1 MRHFLHHPETRL
13 KKYSPHTKS
22 LDVSLLLATIL
33 FAITPAS
40 QANSTKRVTVEIVS
54 PHNSDV
60 IHVLPCVVAAPV
72 THRIA
77 SHASAE
83 LLQLLPVG
91 SSVKKGQLVAKQDN
105 VYLSQHLEL
114 IKTDI
119 ESARVAKAFADD
131 EYNRAL
137 MLSKKGLASSSE
149 LNKFKLQLDSASL
162 KMQRL
167 QLELQTAEI
176 RSKRLSHYAPF
187 DAQVTEVSSEPG
199 AQLSEG
205 QPILRLM
212 STQNKQLECQL
223 PVLAYQNSVALKGH
237 RFDFNGKPLKLR
249 EVSQQLDS
257 TAENLTLYFDHPAKD
272 RRDILVGYRQEI
284 TMAVKAENI
293 TRVPYDALELEGS
306 TYRAWRVNKKGQAE
320 RLDVDVLGSVDTY
333 YIVQSDIK
341 PGDQLV
347 VRGQQ
352 GLSVGQ
358 LVELVSRDSPP

>member
-1 MRHFLHHPETRL
+1 L
-13 KKYSPHTKS
+13 KKYFARTTHRNILP
-22 LDVSLLLATIL
+22 LLVLTLAVVPPL
-33 FAITPAS
+33 
-40 QANSTKRVTVEIVS
+40 QAATAKRVTIEVAS
-54 PHNSDV
+54 HHSSDV
-60 IHVLPCVVAAPV
+60 IHILPCVVAAPV

-91 SSVKKGQLVAKQDN
+91 SSVKKGQLVAKQDS
-105 VYLSQHLEL
+105 VYLSQQLEL

-119 ESARVAKAFADD
+119 ESARVAKAFAED
-131 EYNRAL
+131 EYNRAS
-137 MLSKKGLASSSE
+137 MLGKKGLASSSE

-167 QLELQTAEI
+167 QLEIKTAEI
-176 RSKRLSHYAPF
+176 RTKRLNHFAPF

-199 AQLSEG
+199 AQLAEG
-205 QPILRLM
+205 QPILQLM
-212 STQNKQLECQL
+212 STQNKQLECKL

-257 TAENLTLYFDHPAKD
+257 NAENLTLYFDHPAKD

-284 TMAVKAENI
+284 TMAVKADNI
-293 TRVPYDALELEGS
+293 TRVPYDAVELEGS
-306 TYRAWRVNKKGQAE
+306 TYRTWRVNKDGKAE
-320 RLDVDVLGSVDTY
+320 RLDVDVLGTDDTY
-333 YIVQSDIK
+333 YIVQSDIQ

-358 LVELVSRDSPP
+358 LVELISRDAPP

>member
-1 MRHFLHHPETRL
+1 MRL
-13 KKYSPHTKS
+13 KKFVTRSNAKKMFP
-22 LDVSLLLATIL
+22 LLVLTL
-33 FAITPAS
+33 LVTPCSEAS
-40 QANSTKRVTVEIVS
+40 NTKRVTIEVVTH
-54 PHNSDV
+54 HNSDV

-72 THRIA
+72 TYRIA

-105 VYLSQHLEL
+105 VYLSQQLEL

-119 ESARVAKAFADD
+119 ESARVAKAFAED
-131 EYNRAL
+131 EYNKAL

-167 QLELQTAEI
+167 QLEIKTAEI
-176 RSKRLSHYAPF
+176 RTKRLNHYAPF

-199 AQLSEG
+199 AQLAEG

-212 STQNKQLECQL
+212 STQNKQLECKL

-257 TAENLTLYFDHPAKD
+257 NAENLTLYFDHPAKD

-284 TMAVKAENI
+284 TMAVKADNI
-293 TRVPYDALELEGS
+293 TRVPYDAVELEGS
-306 TYRAWRVNKKGQAE
+306 TYRTWRVDKDGKAE
-320 RLDVDVLGSVDTY
+320 RLDVDVLGTVDAY
-333 YIVQSDIK
+333 YIVQSEIK
-341 PGDQLV
+341 PGDRLV

-358 LVELVSRDSPP
+358 LVELISRDAPP

>member
-1 MRHFLHHPETRL
+1 L
-13 KKYSPHTKS
+13 KKYKTRSITGNLFP
-22 LDVSLLLATIL
+22 LLALTL
-33 FAITPAS
+33 AIVPQS
-40 QANSTKRVTVEIVS
+40 QADAAKRVTIEQAL
-54 PHNSDV
+54 HYASDV
-60 IHVLPCVVAAPV
+60 IHILPCVVAAPE
-72 THRIA
+72 TYRIA

-105 VYLSQHLEL
+105 VYLNQQLEL

-119 ESARVAKAFADD
+119 ESARVAKAFAED
-131 EYNRAL
+131 EYNKAL

-149 LNKFKLQLDSASL
+149 LNKFKLQLDSTSL

-167 QLELQTAEI
+167 QLEMQTAEI
-176 RSKRLSHYAPF
+176 RNKRLNHYAPF

-212 STQNKQLECQL
+212 STQNKQLECKL
-223 PVLAYQNSVALKGH
+223 PVLAYQNSIALKNH

-249 EVSQQLDS
+249 EVSQKLDS

-272 RRDILVGYRQEI
+272 RRDILVGYRQEV
-284 TMAVKAENI
+284 TMAVKADNI
-293 TRVPYDALELEGS
+293 TRVPYDAVELEGS
-306 TYRAWRVNKKGQAE
+306 NYRTWRVNEDGKVE
-320 RLDVDVLGSVDTY
+320 RLDVDVLDTVEAY
-333 YIVQSDIK
+333 YIVQSTIK

-352 GLSVGQ
+352 GLSAGQ
-358 LVELVSRDSPP
+358 EVELISRDAPPP

>member
-1 MRHFLHHPETRL
+1 MKKFTTR
-13 KKYSPHTKS
+13 SIVNQVCP
-22 LDVSLLLATIL
+22 LLVLTL
-33 FAITPAS
+33 VITPAVH
-40 QANSTKRVTVEIVS
+40 ATNTKKVTIEIAS
-54 PHNSDV
+54 HHSSDV
-60 IHVLPCVVAAPV
+60 IHILPCIVAAPV
-72 THRIA
+72 TYRIA

-105 VYLSQHLEL
+105 VYLSQQLEL

-119 ESARVAKAFADD
+119 ESARVAKAFAED
-131 EYNRAL
+131 EYNKAL
-137 MLSKKGLASSSE
+137 MLNKKGLASSSE
-149 LNKFKLQLDSASL
+149 LNKFKLQLDSANL

-176 RSKRLSHYAPF
+176 RTKRLSHYAPF
-187 DAQVTEVSSEPG
+187 DAQVIDVNSEPG

-212 STQNKQLECQL
+212 STQNKQLECKL
-223 PVLAYQNSVALKGH
+223 PVLAYQNTVALQGH

-257 TAENLTLYFDHPAKD
+257 SAENLTLYFDHPAKD

-284 TMAVKAENI
+284 TMAVKADNI
-293 TRVPYDALELEGS
+293 TRVPYDAVELEGS
-306 TYRAWRVNKKGQAE
+306 TYRTWRVDKAGKAE
-320 RLDVDVLGSVDTY
+320 RLEVDVLGTVDAY
-333 YIVQSDIK
+333 YIVQSEIK
-341 PGDQLV
+341 PGDQLI

-358 LVELVSRDSPP
+358 LVELISRDAPP

>member
-1 MRHFLHHPETRL
+1 M
-13 KKYSPHTKS
+13 KKLTDRPTTVWSYSWLAIP
-22 LDVSLLLATIL
+22 LLV
-33 FAITPAS
+33 ITPSS
-40 QANSTKRVTVEIVS
+40 QATGAKRVTVEIAS
-54 PHNSDV
+54 HHSGDV
-60 IHVLPCVVAAPV
+60 IHRLPCAVAAPV

-83 LLQLLPVG
+83 LLHLLPVG

-105 VYLSQHLEL
+105 VYLSQQLEL

-119 ESARVAKAFADD
+119 ESARIAKAFAED

-149 LNKFKLQLDSASL
+149 LNKFKLQLDSAHL

-176 RSKRLSHYAPF
+176 RSKRLNHYAPF
-187 DAQVTEVSSEPG
+187 DAQVTDVHAEPG

-205 QPILRLM
+205 QSILRLM
-212 STQNKQLECQL
+212 STQNKQLECKL
-223 PVLAYQNSVALKGH
+223 PVLAYQNSVALQGH

-257 TAENLTLYFDHPAKD
+257 SAENLTLYFDHPAKD

-284 TMAVKAENI
+284 TMAVKADNI
-293 TRVPYDALELEGS
+293 TRVPYEAVELEGS
-306 TYRAWRVNKKGQAE
+306 TYRAWRVNKNGKAE
-320 RLDVDVLGSVDTY
+320 RLDVDVLGTVDAY
-333 YIVQSDIK
+333 YIVQSDIQ
-341 PGDQLV
+341 PGDPLI

-358 LVELVSRDSPP
+358 LVELISRDAPP

>member
-1 MRHFLHHPETRL
+1 L
-13 KKYSPHTKS
+13 KKYFARSTHRNILP
-22 LDVSLLLATIL
+22 LLVLTLAVVPPL
-33 FAITPAS
+33 
-40 QANSTKRVTVEIVS
+40 QAATAKRVTIEIAS
-54 PHNSDV
+54 HHSSDV
-60 IHVLPCVVAAPV
+60 LHVLPCVVAAPV

-91 SSVKKGQLVAKQDN
+91 SSVKKGQLVAKQDD
-105 VYLSQHLEL
+105 VYLNQQLEL

-119 ESARVAKAFADD
+119 ESARVAKAFAED
-131 EYNRAL
+131 EYNRAS
-137 MLSKKGLASSSE
+137 MLGKKGLASSSE

-167 QLELQTAEI
+167 QLEIKTAEI
-176 RSKRLSHYAPF
+176 RTKRLNHFAPF

-199 AQLSEG
+199 AQLAEG
-205 QPILRLM
+205 QPILQLM
-212 STQNKQLECQL
+212 STQNKQLECKL

-257 TAENLTLYFDHPAKD
+257 NAENLTLYFDHPAKD

-284 TMAVKAENI
+284 TMAVKADNI
-293 TRVPYDALELEGS
+293 TRVPYDAVELEGS
-306 TYRAWRVNKKGQAE
+306 TYRTWRVNKDGKAE
-320 RLDVDVLGSVDTY
+320 RLDVDVLGTVDAY
-333 YIVQSDIK
+333 YIVQSDIQ

-358 LVELVSRDSPP
+358 LVELISRDAPP

>member
-1 MRHFLHHPETRL
+1 M
-13 KKYSPHTKS
+13 KKLPSHTHRFYVVPLLSCALWALSPIAQ
-22 LDVSLLLATIL
+22 AT
-33 FAITPAS
+33 P
-40 QANSTKRVTVEIVS
+40 TKRVTVEIVS
-54 PHNSDV
+54 HHSSDV

-72 THRIA
+72 TYRIA

-105 VYLSQHLEL
+105 VYLSQQLEL

-119 ESARVAKAFADD
+119 ESARVAKAFAED
-131 EYNRAL
+131 EYNKAL

-149 LNKFKLQLDSASL
+149 LNRFKLQLDSANL

-176 RSKRLSHYAPF
+176 RSKRLNHYAPF

-212 STQNKQLECQL
+212 STQNKQLECKL
-223 PVLAYQNSVALKGH
+223 PVIAYQNSVALKGH

-249 EVSQQLDS
+249 EVSQHLDS
-257 TAENLTLYFDHPAKD
+257 TAENLTLYFDHPATD

-284 TMAVKAENI
+284 TMAVKADNI
-293 TRVPYDALELEGS
+293 TRVPYDAVELEGS
-306 TYRAWRVNKKGQAE
+306 TYRAWRVDKDGKVE
-320 RLDVDVLGSVDTY
+320 RMDVDVLGTVDAY

-358 LVELVSRDSPP
+358 LVELTSRDAPP

>member
-1 MRHFLHHPETRL
+1 MPNFTGNFAAKLLITGAFCCLFSAGLSASVKKVSIAQALHHGNDVT
-13 KKYSPHTKS
+13 HT
-22 LDVSLLLATIL
+22 LT
-33 FAITPAS
+33 
-40 QANSTKRVTVEIVS
+40 
-54 PHNSDV
+54 
-60 IHVLPCVVAAPV
+60 CVVAAPV
-72 THRIA
+72 TYRIA

-105 VYLSQHLEL
+105 LYLQQQLEL

-119 ESARVAKAFADD
+119 ESARVAKAFAAD

-162 KMQRL
+162 KMRR
-167 QLELQTAEI
+167 LELEMQTAEM
-176 RSKRLSHYAPF
+176 RTKRLNHYAPF

-199 AQLSEG
+199 AQLAEG

-212 STQNKQLECQL
+212 STQNKQLECKL

-249 EVSQQLDS
+249 EVSQQVDS
-257 TAENLTLYFDHPAKD
+257 SAENLTLYFDHPAKD
-272 RRDILVGYRQEI
+272 RRDILVGYQQEI
-284 TMAVKAENI
+284 TMAAKADNI
-293 TRVPYDALELEGS
+293 TKVPYEAVELEGINF
-306 TYRAWRVNKKGQAE
+306 RAWRVNDDGIVE
-320 RLDVDVLGSVDTY
+320 RIDVEVLSKLDSFYV
-333 YIVQSDIK
+333 VQSAIQ
-341 PGDQLV
+341 PGDSLV

-352 GLSVGQ
+352 GLIAGQ
-358 LVELVSRDSPP
+358 QVELISRDSPPPP